1 MKIIIQTAFEKY
13 GAWIMGDRAIN
24 DRPYRMMRY
33 VCAFWYCVVPH
44 GTMCYVGVFIIA
56 LVFEFI
62 GANRVRPLPALALF

>member
-33 VCAFWYCVVPH
+33 VC
-44 GTMCYVGVFIIA
+44 VFIIA
-56 LVFEFI
+56 LVFEFVA
-62 GANRVRPLPALALF
+62 ANRVRPLPALALF